1 MSPSLAPLMQLFPP
15 LSKDLEGLPDLTR
28 GHHGQELGEIDG
40 AVSIDVNLVDHAPEF
55 GRCKV
60 LTQGAYLL
68 SRDHVSVTKE
78 GRVVAHREVVSDLN
92 RIKRKPP

>member
-1 MSPSLAPLMQLFPP
+1 MQLFPP
-15 LSKDLEGLPDLTR
+15 LSKDLEGLPDLAR

-40 AVSIDVNLVDHAPEF
+40 PVSIDVNLVDHVPEF

-60 LTQGAYLL
+60 LTQGA
-68 SRDHVSVTKE
+68 RDHVSVTKG
-78 GRVVAHREVVSDLN
+78 GRVVAHREVVSNLN